1 MCAAKAITRV
11 PVPDLCCL
19 WAETAAAP
27 MNIALIGIF
36 DGDGLTGPG
45 GQVRIAA
52 IRSFIAARLDRAP
65 MLRRVLL
72 PTRPGQGRMAWI
84 DAQHFTVGDHVVLAA
99 SGRPFTGADD
109 FVDWCAR
116 RSARYSA

>member
-1 MCAAKAITRV
+1 MGAAQAITRV

-19 WAETAAAP
+19 WAETPAAP

-36 DGDGLTGPG
+36 DGHALIGPG

-84 DAQHFTVGDHVVLAA
+84 DAQHFGVGDHVVLAA
-99 SGRPFTGADD
+99 SGRPFTGGDD

-116 RSARYSA
+116 RSVI